1 VILRLRRDGDD
12 SKKRKRCER
21 RRPLPEPRPRYDAK
35 LGLAEIRH
43 AFEAYAEKYPPVLDV
58 NQAAEI
64 SRLAPGTLKRKAS
77 EGAFK
82 YSVKRGK
89 PLLFWR
95 DKFVQELMKG

>member
-1 VILRLRRDGDD
+1 MRLRLRPSNDD
-12 SKKRKRCER
+12 SGGKKRGG
-21 RRPLPEPRPRYDAK
+21 RPRQLPGLPLRHDAK

-43 AFEAYAEKYPPVLDV
+43 AFEAYTEKYPPVLDV

-77 EGAFK
+77 EGAYK
-82 YSVKRGK
+82 DSVKRGK